1 MKLNPQDLE
10 KIADLTLK
18 HYNQSAEDFREGTRD
33 HNVSQNIEALLQ
45 YIEGDPPF
53 TIFDFGCGPGRDL
66 KVFAELG
73 HIAVGLEGAARFD
86 VMARVQ
92 QPWLASVWRRL
103 AS

>member
-33 HNVSQNIEALLQ
+33 HDVSQNIEALLQ
-45 YIEGDPPF
+45 Y
-53 TIFDFGCGPGRDL
+53 
-66 KVFAELG
+66 
-73 HIAVGLEGAARFD
+73 AVGLEGAARFD